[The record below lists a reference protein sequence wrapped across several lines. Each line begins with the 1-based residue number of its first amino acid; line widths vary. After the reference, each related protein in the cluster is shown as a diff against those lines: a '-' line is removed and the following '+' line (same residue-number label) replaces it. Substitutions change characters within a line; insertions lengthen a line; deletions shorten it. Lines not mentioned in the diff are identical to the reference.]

1 MEFDWNVYNG
11 LASQGKVREIIEYM
25 QQFPDHCADALTAYI
40 DIYEKEKYPAIGEE
54 EGLYEIL
61 LCYQKY
67 YREVFY
73 LELPEAECAER
84 LRQGLLEL
92 FPGAPADMDIDAIEK
107 GPVLA
112 LITRQGWFMKPGC
125 IGGYRS
131 PFIWKKSEPRTY
143 QVELPEG
150 TQECSFV
157 FAEDFIFLGH
167 WWYLSMGHFMAG
179 AWVGDDGIVYC
190 DWKSYDLESEDFN
203 ISMLKHEA
211 QHVMDLN
218 RWPDISSEMLEYR
231 AYLLDLIY
239 YETENRL
246 IHFDTKAGLDDPHN
260 EYACAA
266 YYVCSDFYQ
275 RFPVADFASIPIPEI
290 QEHAREL
297 LRISTEKCVQAFNGG
312 SA

>member
-1 MEFDWNVYNG
+1 MEFDRNVFSG
-11 LASQGKVREIIEYM
+11 LASRGKVREVIDYLK
-25 QQFPDHCADALTAYI
+25 QFPELCADAITAY
-40 DIYEKEKYPAIGEE
+40 DRIYEKEDYPAIGEE

-84 LRQGLLEL
+84 LRLGLLEQ
-92 FPGAPADMDIDAIEK
+92 FPEATADMDLDTIEK
-107 GPVLA
+107 GPFLEF
-112 LITRQGWFMKPGC
+112 ITRRGWFMKPGR

-131 PFIWKKSEPRTY
+131 PFLWKKSELRTY
-143 QVELPEG
+143 QAELPEG
-150 TQECSFV
+150 MQECSFV

-167 WWYLSMGHFMAG
+167 WWYLSLGEHAAG

-218 RWPDISSEMLEYR
+218 RWPELSSEMLEYR

-239 YETENRL
+239 YESENRL
-246 IHFDTKAGLDDPHN
+246 IYFDANASLEDPDN

-275 RFPVADFASIPIPEI
+275 RFPVDDFGSIPIPEI
-290 QEHAREL
+290 QAYAREL
-297 LRISTEKCVQAFNGG
+297 LRISTERCLQAFSGE
-312 SA
+312 SP